1 MTVCRR
7 MWWWY
12 PAALLLAVNLAPAAL
27 VTEKSDSIFSVDG
40 LMVDSSEEEEK
51 DAVPDSKFYQIEM
64 KRFPMPLQ
72 NRRPGMPSGSAG
84 AEKQGVSSVPRDVV
98 MKYANDADSF
108 ARQQDWNRALNE
120 VQRGLELAPEDMT
133 LLRKAAAYAA
143 LARRFAVA
151 DEYFARVL
159 KAYPESVPFLTG
171 RAGVLIR
178 LLKLQDADAVL
189 RKAFEIEPNYL
200 TAKFNYL
207 CLQIARGDQR
217 LVPGPW
223 ETLNTEELISM
234 INWLD
239 ADRVDYIMALKEE
252 GYALLCDV
260 TLGKGTSVHVG
271 DIAGDL
277 KQVRAALSGGNWA
290 KAEADIRRLMGL
302 GVQAMGLRM
311 DLARC
316 RFEQGDRDSA
326 LTILKDAADRHQ
338 GISSVQYNYAFVL
351 MDLERYGEAATV
363 LELARQLDPNDGQT
377 GFALACAYA
386 GQNLMDKAWPIL
398 TRLAQTHPEQMG
410 FWMKGDQ
417 PYLKA
422 IRGHPDYART
432 IQRQIG
438 NP

>member
-1 MTVCRR
+1 MIVWCR
-7 MWWWY
+7 MWWWCSV
-12 PAALLLAVNLAPAAL
+12 AILLAAGVAPAAL
-27 VTEKSDSIFSVDG
+27 VTERSDSIFSVDG
-40 LMVDSSEEEEK
+40 LRVDSSEKDEK
-51 DAVPDSKFYQIEM
+51 EAVPDGKFYQIEM
-64 KRFPMPLQ
+64 KRFPMPIQ
-72 NRRPGMPSGSAG
+72 GRRSVVPSGSTVPTTP
-84 AEKQGVSSVPRDVV
+84 GVASVPRDVV
-98 MKYANDADSF
+98 MRYANDADSF
-108 ARQQDWNRALNE
+108 ARQQDWSRALNE
-120 VQRGLELAPEDMT
+120 VQRGLELAPDDMT

-159 KAYPESVPFLTG
+159 KVYPDSVPFLTG

-178 LLKLQDADAVL
+178 LLKLQDADAML
-189 RKAFEIEPNYL
+189 RRAFEIEPNYL

-239 ADRVDYIMALKEE
+239 ADRADYLMALKEE

-260 TLGKGTSVHVG
+260 TLGKGASVHVG

-290 KAEADIRRLMGL
+290 AAEADLRRLMGL

-316 RFEQGDRDSA
+316 RFEQGDRDGA
-326 LTILKDAADRHQ
+326 LTILKDAADRHPD
-338 GISSVQYNYAFVL
+338 ISSVQYNYAFVL
-351 MDLERYGEAATV
+351 MDLKRYGDAATV

-377 GFALACAYA
+377 AFALACAYA
-386 GQNLMDKAWPIL
+386 GQDLMDKAWPIL

-410 FWMKGDQ
+410 YWVKGDQ
-417 PYLKA
+417 PYLKT

-432 IQRQIG
+432 IPRQIG